1 MTEQRGK
8 KEQDLPQ
15 ADLLWV
21 LPLQWLS
28 VWFLPR
34 VEEMQ
39 RQVCQERR
47 AWQARV
53 PAGWSTVERWSAPRC
68 LEGLSICWGTW
79 RCFRC
84 WRANGFPLLIN
95 IAYAFRCGS
104 RFSFIERSFEY
115 SLSKQLVQKII
126 LIALLLMGLQNLS
139 QIEKACLSAI
149 EAFWARH
156 IPCIRED
163 LYSFDQ
169 TSLLSIYT
177 HLNISFAVLRLF

>member
-1 MTEQRGK
+1 MAEQQGR
-8 KEQDLPQ
+8 KERDLPHQ
-15 ADLLWV
+15 ASRGAAAAV
-21 LPLQWLS
+21 AKRAVS
-28 VWFLPR
+28 PR
-34 VEEMQ
+34 AEEMQ
-39 RQVCQERR
+39 RQVCGGW
-47 AWQARV
+47 AWQAGV
-53 PAGWSTVERWSAPRC
+53 PAGWSALGRWSTPRC

-79 RCFRC
+79 RCFRR

-95 IAYAFRCGS
+95 IARAFRCAN
-104 RFSFIERSFEY
+104 RFSCIEQSFEY

>member
-1 MTEQRGK
+1 MWQSSRAGRNEIFPIRPPG
-8 KEQDLPQ
+8 
-15 ADLLWV
+15 V

-28 VWFLPR
+28 VRFLPGLR
-34 VEEMQ
+34 
-39 RQVCQERR
+39 RCRGRCAGGR

-53 PAGWSTVERWSAPRC
+53 PAGCSALRTWSTPRC

-79 RCFRC
+79 RCFRR

-95 IAYAFRCGS
+95 IAYAFRCTN
-104 RFSFIERSFEY
+104 RFSCIEQSFEY

-177 HLNISFAVLRLF
+177 HLNISFAVFRLF